1 MMTDIYT
8 QSSLQEP
15 VMRAALHHVFSL
27 LQESDPLDTD
37 ISHNMKLN
45 AEYAIGMG
53 LISSFSSLIGWLM
66 NSIQV
71 RIFHTDRH

>member
-1 MMTDIYT
+1 MMTDSYT

-27 LQESDPLDTD
+27 LQESDSFDTD
-37 ISHNMKLN
+37 ISHNMKSN
-45 AEYAIGMG
+45 AEYAIGTG

-71 RIFHTDRH
+71 RIFHIGQH